1 MQNAAAPPPT
11 WVRFTAGSVAAAGDG
26 ERVDRYR
33 VEQTTTVRGAPLLG
47 IEAGAMLTRIEST
60 LGVPAGTGDLVGV
73 TAPLAYTRAAERAE
87 LASPAPTGSPTA
99 HAVMIPISR
108 QSSWWGLAHDERDH
122 LFRGAGKSDG
132 HVTVGRP
139 YAPRLFR
146 KLYHGRSLP
155 GAGWD
160 FLTYFE
166 FEPELADDFRALCVG
181 LRDPERNPEWETVER
196 ETEIWLK
203 KVG

>member
-1 MQNAAAPPPT
+1 MP
-11 WVRFTAGSVAAAGDG
+11 
-26 ERVDRYR
+26 
-33 VEQTTTVRGAPLLG
+33 
-47 IEAGAMLTRIEST
+47 AGA
-60 LGVPAGTGDLVGV
+60 GDLVGV
-73 TAPLAYTRAAERAE
+73 TAALAYTRAAERAE
-87 LASPAPTGSPTA
+87 LASGAALDSATA
-99 HAVMIPISR
+99 HVVVIPISR
-108 QSSWWGLAHDERDH
+108 MSSWWALAHDERDH

-132 HVTVGRP
+132 HVNVGRP

-146 KLYHGRSLP
+146 KLYHGRGVP

-166 FEPELADDFRALCVG
+166 FEPALAEDFRALCAG
-181 LRDPERNPEWETVER
+181 LRDPARNPEWETVER

>member
-1 MQNAAAPPPT
+1 MQNAVAPPPT
-11 WVRFTAGSVAAAGDG
+11 WVRFTAGAGASEREG
-26 ERVDRYR
+26 ERADRYR
-33 VEQTTTVRGAPLLG
+33 VEHVTTVRGTPLLG
-47 IEAGAMLTRIEST
+47 IDVGASLTRIEST
-60 LGVPAGTGDLVGV
+60 LGVPAGAGDLVGV

-87 LASPAPTGSPTA
+87 LASPAPLGTPTA

-108 QSSWWGLAHDERDH
+108 KNSWWALAHDERDH

-132 HVTVGRP
+132 HVKVGRP

-146 KLYHGRSLP
+146 KLYHCRGLP

-166 FEPELADDFRALCVG
+166 FEPALADDFRALVAG
-181 LRDPERNPEWETVER
+181 LRDPARNPEWETVER